1 MLQQFVMKLKEVSS
15 MGAYMGKSKEE
26 IIAGCWDQINQI
38 VSFMGNKTW
47 LTGNGLTW
55 LDFFFF
61 ELVDYLNYLSDG
73 QLV

>member
-1 MLQQFVMKLKEVSS
+1 
-15 MGAYMGKSKEE
+15 
-26 IIAGCWDQINQI
+26 
-38 VSFMGNKTW
+38 MGNKTW

-73 QLV
+73 

>member
-1 MLQQFVMKLKEVSS
+1 MLQQYVMKLKETATF
-15 MGAYMGKSKEE
+15 GAYGGKTKEE
-26 IIAGCWDQINQI
+26 LYADCIDQINQI
-38 VSFMGNKTW
+38 VTFMGNKTW

-73 QLV
+73 

>member
-1 MLQQFVMKLKEVSS
+1 MLQQYVMKLKETATF
-15 MGAYMGKSKEE
+15 GAYGGKTKEE
-26 IIAGCWDQINQI
+26 LYAGCIDQINQI
-38 VSFMGNKTW
+38 VAFMGNKTW

-73 QLV
+73 